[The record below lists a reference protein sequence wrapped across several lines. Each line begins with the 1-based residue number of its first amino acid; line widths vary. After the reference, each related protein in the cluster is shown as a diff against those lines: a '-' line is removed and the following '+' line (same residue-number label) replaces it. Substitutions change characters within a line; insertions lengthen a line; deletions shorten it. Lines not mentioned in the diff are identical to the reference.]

1 MINRRQ
7 FLSQSLA
14 TVSLGLT
21 VPSVFSKAIVA
32 AAAETQSLSVSGKA
46 LIVIQLAG
54 GYDGLNM
61 VIPYQDP
68 AYRSLRDTLGIPE
81 SDMIAVDD
89 RVAFH
94 PAMST
99 MKGLLDEGRLAVIEG
114 AGYPNPNYSHFKA
127 MDIWQTGDLDG
138 QAHDGWLG
146 RYFDGLTDGGG
157 HPLSGVSV
165 GRRLPTAFNA
175 SGAPIPAV
183 ESVETFALENA
194 TGDLTADQ
202 RRTSLLQLYDLY
214 RPANTPFAALL
225 DSTLDS
231 AFRSSIELAA
241 AHEAYEPAV
250 SYPQSSLASGLRLLA
265 ELIDSGE
272 DGTPLRVG
280 HVTLGGF
287 DTHAQQDTRF
297 GDLLSQANAAIGAF
311 QQDIDAH
318 GHGDDVLTMVW
329 TEFGRRPQENAQSGT
344 DHGSAVPMFLIGNSV
359 NGGFHGEPPS
369 LTSLDN
375 GNLRFTTDF
384 RSVYATV
391 IEAWLQ
397 ASSADILGAQFPQLD
412 LLRSQ

>member
-1 MINRRQ
+1 MINRRK

-14 TVSLGLT
+14 VVSLGLT
-21 VPSVFSKAIVA
+21 VPSVFGKAVVA
-32 AAAETQSLSVSGKA
+32 AAEETQSLSVSGKT
-46 LIVIQLAG
+46 LVVIQMAG

-68 AYRSLRDTLGIPE
+68 VYRDLRSTLGIPE
-81 SDMIAVDD
+81 SDQLIVDD

-94 PAMST
+94 PAMSS
-99 MKGLLDEGRLAVIEG
+99 MKNLMDEGRLAVIEG
-114 AGYPNPNYSHFKA
+114 VGYPKPNYSHFKA
-127 MDIWQTGDLDG
+127 MDIWQTGDPDG
-138 QAHDGWLG
+138 QAYDGWLG

-157 HPLSGVSV
+157 HPLAGVSV

-183 ESVETFALENA
+183 ESVDTFALEDA
-194 TGDLTADQ
+194 VGDPRAEQ
-202 RRTSLLQLYDLY
+202 RRTSLLNLYDIY

-231 AFRSSIELAA
+231 AYLSSIELSA
-241 AHEAYEPAV
+241 AHQAYQPAV
-250 SYPQSSLASGLRLLA
+250 EYPQSSAASGLQLLA

-287 DTHAQQDTRF
+287 DTHAQQATRLE
-297 GDLLSQANAAIGAF
+297 DLLTQANEAISAF
-311 QQDIDAH
+311 QADIDAH
-318 GHGDDVLTMVW
+318 GHGDDVLIMVW
-329 TEFGRRPQENAQSGT
+329 TEFGRRPQENAQAGT
-344 DHGSAVPMFLIGNSV
+344 DHGSAVPMFLIGNAV

-369 LTSLDN
+369 LTNLDN

-384 RSVYATV
+384 RSVYAT
-391 IEAWLQ
+391 ILEGWLQ
-397 ASSADILGAQFPQLD
+397 APAADILGAQFPQLD
-412 LLRSQ
+412 LLRS